1 MGIVLTL
8 SIPENQAL
16 KVADLDLQEVPHRWV
31 LGSRRAGPHCPDCL
45 ELDGEVRTLG
55 EWQNSIMPGSADL
68 QCGSRCGCGLQATI
82 SAPTRFTILM
92 PAIGSTAGMSR
103 IYLDIQRQLRQ
114 NFTAVPSLKLPSAI
128 VPGRT
133 PSACLPKTIAAER
146 RPWWDQAIRQP
157 VTPAARRSIHG
168 VD

>member
-8 SIPENQAL
+8 STPETQAI
-16 KVADLDLQEVPHRWV
+16 KVADLDLDEIPHRWV

-55 EWQNSIMPGSADL
+55 EWQSSIMPGSPEL

-82 SAPTRFTILM
+82 SPPTRFTILM
-92 PAIGSTAGMSR
+92 PAIGFSSGRSR

-114 NFTAVPSLKLPSAI
+114 NFTAVPSLKLPAAAL
-128 VPGRT
+128 PGRV
-133 PSACLPKTIAAER
+133 PSACLPRVVASER
-146 RPWWDQAIRQP
+146 RPWWDQPVRQP
-157 VTPAARRSIHG
+157 ATATRRTIHG

>member
-8 SIPENQAL
+8 STPDDQAVS
-16 KVADLDLQEVPHRWV
+16 VAELDLQEIPHRWV

-55 EWQNSIMPGSADL
+55 EWQSSIMPGSPEL
-68 QCGSRCGCGLQATI
+68 QCGCGCRCGLRATI
-82 SAPTRFTILM
+82 SPPTRFTILI
-92 PAIGSTAGMSR
+92 PAIGFPAGRSR

-114 NFTAVPSLKLPSAI
+114 NFTLIPSLTVPSAAI
-128 VPGRT
+128 PGRV
-133 PSACLPKTIAAER
+133 PSACLPANVAAER
-146 RPWWDQAIRQP
+146 RPWWDQAVRQP
-157 VTPAARRSIHG
+157 ETVTRRSVHG